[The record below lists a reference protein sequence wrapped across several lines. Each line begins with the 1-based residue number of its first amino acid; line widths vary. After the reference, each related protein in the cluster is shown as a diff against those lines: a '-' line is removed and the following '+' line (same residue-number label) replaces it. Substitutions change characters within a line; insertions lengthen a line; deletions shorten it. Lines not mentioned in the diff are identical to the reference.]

1 MALICRDLRRFGCS
15 RSLSLFNPRCASPF
29 PLRPSICLSVRPLV
43 SVSLSAPRDY
53 PLRFFVPTN
62 PFRSISIFTHRL
74 RVCAI
79 VPRNEWPRKVI
90 VALRITIDAYL
101 SRFDVSASAVH
112 VRDLQR
118 DAVSNTRQLFPYMRF
133 FASDVAE
140 IRGAISEAGDS
151 TWRNKRKIP
160 SWDEEETKKTGN
172 YEIRVYQANSQLDI
186 FKLRL
191 VRKRHPKW
199 EILSHLSR
207 LFSFCCWSSTY
218 TK

>member
-15 RSLSLFNPRCASPF
+15 RSPSLFHPRCASPF

-118 DAVSNTRQLFPYMRF
+118 DAVSPAFLRICDSLLRMSRKSM
-133 FASDVAE
+133 ARSAKLVILLD
-140 IRGAISEAGDS
+140 GISERYVRG
-151 TWRNKRKIP
+151 TFRWQ
-160 SWDEEETKKTGN
+160 KTGN
-172 YEIRVYQANSQLDI
+172 YETRVYQANSQLDI
-186 FKLRL
+186 FKLRF
-191 VRKRHPKW
+191 VRKRHLKW
-199 EILSHLSR
+199 EILLQVSR

>member
-15 RSLSLFNPRCASPF
+15 RSLSLFHPRCVSPF
-29 PLRPSICLSVRPLV
+29 PLRPSICLSVRPLA

-118 DAVSNTRQLFPYMRF
+118 DAVSNARKLFTYMQF
-133 FASDVAE
+133 FASHVAE
-140 IRGAISEAGDS
+140 VRSAISEASDS
-151 TWRNKRKIP
+151 TWRKDFEENRKL
-160 SWDEEETKKTGN
+160 SNTGLSGKFSTG
-172 YEIRVYQANSQLDI
+172 YLQTL
-186 FKLRL
+186 F
-191 VRKRHPKW
+191 VRKRHLKRG
-199 EILSHLSR
+199 ILSRGFR